1 MRAWVDIVG
10 YSSVKTNGIDDD
22 DEFVLSP
29 LEHSSRGV
37 QNNGSDYGYTV
48 FYTNIF
54 ESHDGLK

>member
-1 MRAWVDIVG
+1 MYCFNYGRILWCIIRYGAQMRAWVDIVG

-37 QNNGSDYGYTV
+37 
-48 FYTNIF
+48 
-54 ESHDGLK
+54 